1 MQQCLIAFLI
11 VTYGISAFAASA
23 PSTPEGVWSGAL
35 EAGRAGILPQA
46 PQSLSVRMTI
56 DRGSP
61 GQAVVTEPKLGIN
74 VDLNRS
80 GSEALWMNGY
90 LKGAGRFSDLRASM
104 AGATLSGGGLHIE
117 VSPSEGRS
125 YVVQGSYRDA
135 QGQDGTLNVRFK
147 AQASSPRDLVVRQ
160 EGLDLRLR
168 WTSQG
173 YTVDGKADPA
183 LYGRR
188 ELAIIGAAVA
198 VVTWDDFGP

>member
-1 MQQCLIAFLI
+1 MQQCLIAILI
-11 VTYGISAFAASA
+11 VTYGISAFAASSL
-23 PSTPEGVWSGAL
+23 STPEGVWSGAL

-46 PQSLSVRMTI
+46 PQWVSMRMTI

-61 GQAVVTEPKLGIN
+61 AQAVVTEPTMGIN
-74 VDLNRS
+74 VDLNRN
-80 GSEALWMNGY
+80 GSDSFWINGY

-104 AGATLSGGGLHIE
+104 AGAVLTGGGLDVE
-117 VSPSEGRS
+117 VIPYDRRS
-125 YVVQGSYRDA
+125 YLVKGSYRDA
-135 QGQDGTLNVRFK
+135 QGKDGTLEVRLK
-147 AQASSPRDLVVRQ
+147 ALPSSPRDFAVHQ

-168 WTSQG
+168 WTAQG

-198 VVTWDDFGP
+198 AVTWDDFGA